1 MPEIEGVF
9 LTDTEARALAA
20 VFLRLAAQ
28 SQSTRLWTSADWA
41 EFGITEHTTA
51 RVSHEE
57 LAAIQRAVG
66 QYREQQYRDFMERR
80 IRAPKAFI
88 P

>member
-9 LTDTEARALAA
+9 LTDSETRAMASVL
-20 VFLRLAAQ
+20 LRLA
-28 SQSTRLWTSADWA
+28 SQGTSTRQWA
-41 EFGITEHTTA
+41 GSGWCEFGITESVMA
-51 RVSHEE
+51 RVNDEE

-66 QYREQQYRDFMERR
+66 QYRDQQYRDFMERR
-80 IRAPKAFI
+80 ARTPKVFI